1 MLIDVLLGLALLS
14 CALRL
19 VLMRDTFN
27 AILLFILFGIILA
40 LIWGRLGAFDVALAE
55 AAIGSGI
62 SGALLLDALAHLR
75 HKPKDSL

>member
-1 MLIDVLLGLALLS
+1 MIVDVLLGIALIS

-19 VLMRDTFN
+19 VFIEDSFN
-27 AILLFILFGIILA
+27 AILLFILFGIILS

-75 HKPKDSL
+75 RVPKEKT

>member
-1 MLIDVLLGLALLS
+1 MLIDLLLGMALLS
-14 CALRL
+14 CAIRL
-19 VLMRDTFN
+19 VLIENLFN
-27 AILLFILFGIILA
+27 AILLFILFGIILT

-75 HKPKDSL
+75 RPLEKDQ